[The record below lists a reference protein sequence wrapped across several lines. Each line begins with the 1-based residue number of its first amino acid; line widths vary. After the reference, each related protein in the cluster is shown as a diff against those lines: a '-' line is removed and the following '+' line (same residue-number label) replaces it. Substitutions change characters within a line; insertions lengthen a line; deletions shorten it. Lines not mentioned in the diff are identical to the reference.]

1 MKIPV
6 PCYNCTSRHFCC
18 HSTCSK
24 YLAYKEQL
32 ELLNSYKRQ
41 QKELD
46 RFNYAVKHA
55 IAAKQH
61 NNEYYERN
69 K

>member
-6 PCYNCTSRHFCC
+6 PCYNCTNRHFC
-18 HSTCSK
+18 K
-24 YLAYKEQL
+24 YFVYKEQL
-32 ELLNSYKRQ
+32 ELLNSYNRQ